1 VTGAEASPIL
11 ELSPAG
17 VLTGAKYVD
26 VYGIGLYEVTFKT
39 GTCAQVFGDCSLGA
53 PFVFSSLS
61 TATTAG
67 FALLD
72 QVFVDG
78 PFPNL
83 FDSNPG
89 LTSGCNS
96 SLAKHVCGFTTPYG
110 TEFDGRV
117 NLLGSLTENGESGFV
132 PPDRVLPLAGYQFMN
147 DLSDDHYEWAV
158 WSESVPVPEPG
169 GLAMVGVGLLGLI
182 ACGLRKRRVGWT

>member
-1 VTGAEASPIL
+1 MNRPIKIGKLSLALTVATLLGITGAEASPIL
-11 ELSPAG
+11 DITPAG

-26 VYGIGLYEVTFKT
+26 VYGIGLYDVTFKT

-78 PFPNL
+78 TFPNL

-96 SLAKHVCGFTTPYG
+96 PLAKHVCGFFTPP
-110 TEFDGRV
+110 TART
-117 NLLGSLTENGESGFV
+117 L
-132 PPDRVLPLAGYQFMN
+132 M
-147 DLSDDHYEWAV
+147 
-158 WSESVPVPEPG
+158 G
-169 GLAMVGVGLLGLI
+169 G
-182 ACGLRKRRVGWT
+182 